1 MAYNRTEWRDHIV
14 APTGEVIQEGTPISA
29 RNLNN
34 IEEGIYQLS
43 QRIDDV
49 KVPAASLTQ
58 AGITQLSNATD
69 STDETKAAT
78 PKAVNEAMQ
87 AAENVQGAV
96 DAHSEDQ
103 VRHITAAERTAWNGK
118 ADAKHSHDAS
128 DIVSGTISVG
138 RLPAA
143 TANQFGVCKLYD
155 GVDGGAGA
163 GNYLAASTLAVKKAY
178 DRAEQAFQSGV
189 DAKNQIVDAI
199 NSKGGNAST
208 NDSWATLAAAIQG
221 LQQAKGNL
229 ALTSAFF
236 DMLGGYVGIGMFIN
250 KDNNFVLVKETSSG
264 SPVKYQS
271 ELHEMS
277 PNGTVVRAVHL
288 GAPREFP
295 ASSLVVGD
303 DVVLIALRGTS
314 KTYELYDHAGKL
326 ISKNNVDSSAP
337 DYGLIAVTRDGSN
350 TFLVDRGYRDRDPV
364 RILNHAA
371 VPYFTMPSGSGSAD
385 EAVFLS
391 KTKLYVALADSSP
404 ISRKETIITRNNLSF
419 SYEMSSRARGVHN
432 VINFI
437 AAHAYR

>member
-1 MAYNRTEWRDHIV
+1 MRDHIV

-87 AAENVQGAV
+87 AAVNAQGAIE
-96 DAHSEDQ
+96 AHTEDQ
-103 VRHITAAERTAWNGK
+103 VRHITAAERTAWNAKETTEGAQAK
-118 ADAKHSHDAS
+118 ANQAESNAKSAS
-128 DIVSGTISVG
+128 LPRSGGTITGGLTVNGALTVQSRNIITELDSVK
-138 RLPAA
+138 
-143 TANQFGVCKLYD
+143 QSV
-155 GVDGGAGA
+155 VDGKGKVAG
-163 GNYLAASTLAVKKAY
+163 V
-178 DRAEQAFQSGV
+178 
-189 DAKNQIVDAI
+189 I
-199 NSKGGNAST
+199 NDKGGGPVSANST
-208 NDSWATLAAAIQG
+208 FDQLAAAISG
-221 LQQAKGNL
+221 IPQAKGNL
-229 ALTSAFF
+229 ALTSTFF
-236 DMLGGYVGIGMFIN
+236 DMLGNYVGKGMFIN
-250 KDNNFVLVKETSSG
+250 KDNNFVLVKETTSG

-271 ELHEMS
+271 ELHEVS

-288 GAPREFP
+288 GAPREFA

-303 DVVLIALRGTS
+303 NVVLIVLSGSS

-337 DYGLIAVTRDGSN
+337 DYEVIAVTRDGSN
-350 TFLVDRGYRDRDPV
+350 TFIVDRGYRDRDPV

-371 VPYFTMPSGSGSAD
+371 VPYFTMPSGSVSAE

-391 KTKLYVALADSSP
+391 KTKLYVARQSYSP
-404 ISRKETIITRNNLSF
+404 IARKHTIITRNNLSF
-419 SYEMSSRARGVHN
+419 SYEMTDKSTSDSGV
-432 VINFI
+432 IQFLG
-437 AAHAYR
+437 AHAYR